1 MEPTL
6 QLGAFELIRPVGT
19 GGMGMVWR
27 ASHQTQDHPVAIKV
41 MTAKRAR
48 QARFSNAFLHEVR
61 AVARLHHP
69 NIIRLFDSGEID
81 ERAERL
87 TDGQLIAGSPY
98 LVMEL
103 AGSTLAHVDHEK
115 LNWSHVRT
123 ILMHVLDA
131 LAHSH
136 ARGLIHRDLKP
147 DNILFLADGENSK
160 LKLSDFGLA
169 HAINTSRHLKAE
181 DEAISGTPRYM
192 APEQITGRVRDQG
205 PWTDLYAL
213 GCLAYCL
220 TGGSPPFSADT
231 VDEVLRSHLT
241 KARPPLTP
249 RLSVPDGFDRWAE
262 RLLARKPEHRFRR
275 AADAACELAKLE
287 GESPAKEMILVAR
300 TDGGD
305 SMDMTVVDDEQA
317 THILD
322 DTLALLETGPSAA
335 EEGSS
340 DIPLPQL
347 PESWRHTQPPP
358 DSLKLVGV
366 GLGLY
371 GLREVPLVA
380 REDDRDRLWE
390 AVTDAR
396 YTRRPHAVIL
406 SGAEGIGKTRL
417 ARWLGRRTHE
427 VGATNVLEASH
438 SPISGPA
445 HGLSRMFANF
455 LDCTGLPR
463 EQILERVRE
472 FYARDDQLDGDQL
485 HQCVALTELLAP
497 GAEPHF
503 DDEQARLRFGSPN
516 EKYVV
521 WKRLLERLG
530 QERPLLLLLDDVHWG
545 SDTLQFVRYLF
556 KESTA
561 EDLPLLIVMTARR
574 DLLEDYPLANELLD
588 EIAESPF
595 VRRLQLGP
603 LDKSEHNELIHNLL
617 GLQTEL
623 AEQVAERTAGNPLFA
638 IQLVGDWVERG
649 ILELSD
655 EGFRLA
661 EGEQAP
667 LPEDV
672 HQLLVQRLEKLVG
685 QCVDDPPGPAL
696 LALELAATLGRKVN
710 YREWNHLCEIADLE
724 IPAKLVESM
733 ASRSLAR
740 PGEHGWTFVHGALR
754 ETLERIAAEHQ
765 RLPDHHRL
773 CATMLRDLYDSS
785 RDGLAPRLAH
795 HLLAAGDDEAA
806 IDPLLRG
813 LQHYSVTCE
822 FEAARSF
829 FMLYEQT
836 RQRLSIGEDD
846 RRTIRGWLAHA
857 STCQREI
864 RVDEAVEL
872 LDASETICRRNGW
885 SSLLAKTLLD
895 RSMNERLRGQ
905 VDRGLPLAEEALTLY
920 QEQEDDEGIAHSL
933 LELGWLRKWRGDLQ
947 QAQRLVVM
955 AEQRFRTLGH
965 DHERGRSLHCL
976 ASIFTSLGRYEQ
988 AVDFVTRAR
997 KFFAE
1002 AGDLKGVSHCFTS
1015 LGENY
1020 RHRGQLV
1027 QAEEAYLRAL
1037 EAGNRIGINRD
1048 LVYCFNLGVT
1058 LLEQHKFDEAMPY
1071 LKDALHRAQFSERP
1085 GYLALTNAGMLAC
1098 HAGLANWDTFDQHL
1112 ERVETNLAN
1121 CSFVERDLALVTEQ
1135 AGDYARRAGLFDRA
1149 RRAFRISVEQW
1160 RALDQDDR
1168 TTTIEA
1174 HLTELRSDQAK
1185 PEGV

>member
-1 MEPTL
+1 MESTL
-6 QLGAFELIRPVGT
+6 QLGAFRLIRPVGI

-27 ASHQTQDHPVAIKV
+27 ATHQTQDHPVAIKV

-48 QARFSNAFLHEVR
+48 QKRFSNAFLQEVR
-61 AVARLHHP
+61 AVARLNHP

-87 TDGQLIAGSPY
+87 TDGRLIAGSPY

-103 AGSTLAHVDHEK
+103 AGSTLAHVNHDK
-115 LNWSHVRT
+115 LSWSHVRT

-136 ARGLIHRDLKP
+136 ARGLVHRDLKP

-241 KARPPLTP
+241 KARPPLEP
-249 RLSVPDGFDRWAE
+249 RLDVPEGFDRWAE
-262 RLLARKPEHRFRR
+262 RLLARKPEQRFRR
-275 AADAACELAKLE
+275 AADAACELAKLD
-287 GESPAKEMILVAR
+287 GEAPVKKMTLVAH

-305 SMDMTVVDDEQA
+305 SMDMTIVDDDQA

-322 DTLALLETGPSAA
+322 DTLALLEAETSGFAEGNSSSA
-335 EEGSS
+335 
-340 DIPLPQL
+340 LPQL
-347 PESWRHTQPPP
+347 PESWRHAQPPP
-358 DSLKLVGV
+358 DSLKMVGV

-371 GLREVPLVA
+371 GLREIPLVA
-380 REDDRDRLWE
+380 REGDRDRLWE
-390 AVTDAR
+390 AVTDTR

-406 SGAEGIGKTRL
+406 SGSAGIGKTRL

-472 FYARDDQLDGDQL
+472 FYSRSAPLDGDEL

-497 GAEPHF
+497 GADPHY
-503 DDEQARLRFGSPN
+503 DDEQTRLRFNSPK

-521 WKRLLERLG
+521 WKRLLQKLG
-530 QERPLLLLLDDVHWG
+530 QHRPLLLVLDDVHWG

-556 KESTA
+556 EECTDD
-561 EDLPLLIVMTARR
+561 DLPLLIVMTSRR
-574 DLLEDYPLANELLD
+574 DLLDDYPLADNLLE
-588 EIAESPF
+588 EIGQSPF
-595 VRRLQLGP
+595 SRRLELGP
-603 LDKSEHNELIHNLL
+603 LTSCEHNELIHNLL
-617 GLQTEL
+617 GLESKL
-623 AEQVAERTAGNPLFA
+623 AQQVAQRTAGNPLFA

-655 EGFRLA
+655 QGFRLP

-672 HQLLVQRLEKLVG
+672 HHLLVQRLEKLVG
-685 QCVDDPPGPAL
+685 QCIDDPPQTEL
-696 LALELAATLGRKVN
+696 LVLELAATLGRKVN
-710 YREWNHLCEIADLE
+710 YREWNHLCEKADLS
-724 IPAKLVESM
+724 IPADLLDAM
-733 ASRSLAR
+733 AARSLAR
-740 PGEHGWTFVHGALR
+740 PEDQGWTFVHGALR
-754 ETLERIAAEHQ
+754 ETLERIAAEHR

-773 CATMLRDLYDSS
+773 CAQMLADLYDASG
-785 RDGLAPRLAH
+785 DALAPRLAH
-795 HLLAAGDDEAA
+795 HLVAAGELEAA
-806 IDPLLRG
+806 LAPLMGG

-822 FEAARSF
+822 FEAAQSF
-829 FMLYEQT
+829 FDLYEAT
-836 RQRLSIGEDD
+836 RQQLDIGDDD
-846 RRTIRGWLAHA
+846 RRTIQGWLAHA
-857 STCQREI
+857 KTCLREI
-864 RVDEAVEL
+864 RVDEADAL
-872 LDASETICRRNGW
+872 LHASEQCCRRHGW
-885 SSLLAKTLLD
+885 TTLLAKTLLD
-895 RSMNERLRGQ
+895 RSTTCRLRGQ
-905 VDRGLPLAEEALTLY
+905 VDRGLTHAEEALALY
-920 QEQEDDEGIAHSL
+920 QEQEDNEGIAHSL
-933 LELGWLRKWRGDLQ
+933 LELGWLHKWRGELP

-955 AEQRFRTLGH
+955 AEQRFRTLGD
-965 DHERGRSLHCL
+965 DHERARCLHCL
-976 ASIFTSLGRYEQ
+976 ASIFTSLGNYSQ
-988 AVDFVTRAR
+988 ATEFVTRAR
-997 KFFAE
+997 KLFAE
-1002 AGDLKGVSHCFTS
+1002 VGDLKGVSHCFTS

-1020 RHRGQLV
+1020 RHRGHLA
-1027 QAEEAYLRAL
+1027 QAEQAYLHAL
-1037 EAGNRIGINRD
+1037 ETGNRIGISRD
-1048 LVYCFNLGVT
+1048 LVYCFNLGAT
-1058 LLEQHKFDEAMPY
+1058 LLEQHKFSEAMPFMEES
-1071 LKDALHRAQFSERP
+1071 LRRAMYSERP
-1085 GYLALTNAGMLAC
+1085 GYLALAHAGMLAC
-1098 HAGLANWDTFDQHL
+1098 NAGLGQWTHFDKHL
-1112 ERVETNLAN
+1112 QKIEKNLDN
-1121 CSFVERDLALVTEQ
+1121 CSFIERDLALITEQ
-1135 AGDYARRAGLFDRA
+1135 AADYAHHSGHLDRA
-1149 RRAFRISVEQW
+1149 CRTYEIAVSQW
-1160 RALDQDDR
+1160 RSLGNEER
-1168 TTTIEA
+1168 TTFVEA
-1174 HLTELRSDQAK
+1174 RLVPLRSATDVK
-1185 PEGV
+1185 S